1 MAMIPATEKRIKI
14 MPRTAQQ
21 ADTDNPTGDRRRDL
35 RKPLMVQRVR
45 LDDGRRVFFGYAKNI
60 SQSGMFISTVNP
72 RRQGEQFDV
81 EMTLPAPL
89 EMPLSCRCEVA
100 WTRDFRKS
108 SDLEPGMG
116 LLFLDLPDELAAKIG
131 AWVEADEARSE

>member
-1 MAMIPATEKRIKI
+1 
-14 MPRTAQQ
+14 MPSTAQQ

-35 RKPLMVQRVR
+35 RKPLLVQRVR
-45 LDDGRRVFFGYAKNI
+45 FDDGRRVFFGYAKNI
-60 SQSGMFISTVNP
+60 SQNGMFISTVNP

-81 EMTLPAPL
+81 EMVLPAPL

-100 WTRDFRKS
+100 WTRDFRKA

-116 LLFLDLPDELAAKIG
+116 LRFLDLPEDLVAKIG
-131 AWVEADEARSE
+131 AWVEADEARSQ

>member
-1 MAMIPATEKRIKI
+1 
-14 MPRTAQQ
+14 MPRPAQQ
-21 ADTDNPTGDRRRDL
+21 ADTDNPTGDRRRNL
-35 RKPLMVQRVR
+35 RKPLLVQRVR

-81 EMTLPAPL
+81 EMVLPPPL
-89 EMPLSCRCEVA
+89 EMPLSCRCEVV

-116 LLFLDLPDELAAKIG
+116 LRFLDLPQDLAVKIE
-131 AWVEADEARSE
+131 AWIGADEAPSK

>member
-1 MAMIPATEKRIKI
+1 

-21 ADTDNPTGDRRRDL
+21 ADTDNPTGDRRRNL
-35 RKPLMVQRVR
+35 RKPLLVQRVR

-81 EMTLPAPL
+81 EMILPAPF
-89 EMPLSCRCEVA
+89 EMPLSCRCEVL
-100 WTRDFRKS
+100 WVRDFRKS
-108 SDLEPGMG
+108 SNLEPGMG
-116 LLFLDLPDELAAKIG
+116 LGFLDLPDELVAKIG
-131 AWVEADEARSE
+131 AWVEADEERSE